1 MPRHD
6 RIRLRRELRFKRV
19 KQLITQRRQTTLSQI
34 VQRDVKTVRLMKA
47 LRFRLREV
55 HDTIAKSIVYVR
67 SEKRRKA
74 LLEIAYF
81 ANAVRRDIDRL
92 IARYEHNM
100 VQVYGIDRLH
110 ECIDRIVQCA
120 RSGMSG
126 LPVDVDDLT
135 HELAH
140 HYYAPI
146 NPSHYHFTA
155 NMIRLTDLTIQFMQG
170 MKAELYTAYRADLH
184 DVASPFIRVA
194 NVLLQLAE
202 FLEMLMRKK
211 GRREKVKNK
220 ARGHYGVIK
229 YDEPVHTIININLT
243 PVDSLPLDTLLGNT
257 YEFAREK
264 AISLGRPELATKFI
278 ALAVFAIPERR
289 VFKKYTFETDDL
301 FSYTYRV
308 TKHRYW

>member
-1 MPRHD
+1 MPRID
-6 RIRLRRELRFKRV
+6 RLRLRREQRFKRV

-34 VQRDVKTVRLMKA
+34 VQRDVKAVQLMKA

-55 HDTIAKSIVYVR
+55 QDAIAKSIVYVR
-67 SEKRRKA
+67 SEKRRKL

-110 ECIDRIVQCA
+110 ECIDKIVQCA

-126 LPVDVDDLT
+126 LMPDVDSLT

-155 NMIRLTDLTIQFMQG
+155 NMLRLTDLTVQFMQG

-184 DVASPFIRVA
+184 DVASPWIRTA

-220 ARGHYGVIK
+220 ARGHYGTIG
-229 YDEPVHTIININLT
+229 YDEPIHTIININLT
-243 PVDSLPLDTLLGNT
+243 PVDALPLDTLLGNT

-289 VFKKYTFETDDL
+289 VFKKQRFETDEL